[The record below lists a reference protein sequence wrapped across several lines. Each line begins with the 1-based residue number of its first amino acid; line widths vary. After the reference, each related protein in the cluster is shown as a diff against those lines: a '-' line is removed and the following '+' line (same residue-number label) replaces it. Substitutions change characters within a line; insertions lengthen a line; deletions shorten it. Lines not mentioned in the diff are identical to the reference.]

1 MKARNLFIL
10 LGLLLGSLF
19 LDGRTEA
26 REIIDLAERQVIVPD
41 RVDRIVALGPGA
53 LRLATYLQAIDQV
66 VGIEELELKPLPDF
80 FRPYSEAIRRE
91 LTQLPCIGSGGA
103 GKLPDC
109 EALLACRPQVIFV
122 IGLDYRQSENLQ
134 AKTGIPTV
142 ILSYG
147 KLGVWR
153 QEATRSLT
161 LMGEIIGRRERAA
174 AITAYLEKTQAEL
187 RDLCRGAAHPS
198 PRVYFGGLAYK
209 GGRGYESTENGY
221 FPGQLVEAENVAGSD
236 PNGDHLFIDQEK
248 LLQWDPEIIFLD
260 SSGLSQIAL
269 QYLQNQRFFELL
281 RAVREN
287 HLYTVLPYNQYNT
300 NLESALANAWFI
312 GSRLYPQSF
321 AKLCIDTK
329 IDEIFRFFLN
339 LRVDGATLPAF
350 QPVTLKNLACR

>member
-1 MKARNLFIL
+1 MKSHNLFIL
-10 LGLLLGSLF
+10 FFLLLSSPL
-19 LDGRTEA
+19 LDVRIEA
-26 REIIDLAERQVIVPD
+26 REIIDLAERQVIIPD

-80 FRPYSEAIRRE
+80 FRPYSEAISRE
-91 LTQLPCIGSGGA
+91 LTKLPRIGSGGA

-174 AITAYLEKTQAEL
+174 AITAYLERAQAEL
-187 RDLCRGAAHPS
+187 RRRSAGAHPS
-198 PRVYFGGLAYK
+198 PRAYFGGLSYK
-209 GGRGYESTENGY
+209 GIRGYESTENGY
-221 FPGQLVEAENVAGSD
+221 FPGQLVKADNVAGSAPD
-236 PNGDHLFIDQEK
+236 GDHLFIDQEK

-269 QYLQNQRFFELL
+269 QYLQNQKFFELL
-281 RAVREN
+281 RAVREGR
-287 HLYTVLPYNQYNT
+287 LYTVLPYNQYNT

-312 GSRLYPQSF
+312 GSRLYPQNF
-321 AKLCIDTK
+321 ADLCIETK
-329 IDEIFRFFLN
+329 ITEIFSFFLN
-339 LRVDGATLPAF
+339 LKVDGAALPAF
-350 QPVTLKNLACR
+350 QPATLKNLACR